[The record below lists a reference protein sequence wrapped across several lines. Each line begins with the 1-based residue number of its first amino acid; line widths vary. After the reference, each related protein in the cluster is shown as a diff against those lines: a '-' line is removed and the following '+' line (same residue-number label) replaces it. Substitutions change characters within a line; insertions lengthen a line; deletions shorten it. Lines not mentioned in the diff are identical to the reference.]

1 MKNDLRTCFLV
12 LVYIFS
18 CQVWSQT
25 QQVVTG
31 TVIDDQGIPLPGVS
45 VMVKGTAMGTATNFD
60 GEFSLSVSEP
70 KDAVL
75 VFSFLGYQPQE
86 IAVDLQTTFNI
97 TLKQSSEGLD
107 EILIVGYGTQ
117 NRKELI
123 GSVAQISSEDI
134 EDRPIAQLRTALTG
148 QMAGVTVTDNT
159 SRPGRP
165 SGSISIRGVGSFG
178 ASPQALILVDGI
190 PVDNFNDVNPST
202 VKTISV
208 LKDASSAAIYGSRA
222 ANGVIL
228 ITTKSGT
235 SGKPKITYEGYLGI
249 ETPTAFPDYVN
260 SWEYQEA
267 YFEAENNSSV
277 LTQDQQN
284 IVDLY
289 RAQNDPEY
297 PNTDFL
303 RSVLSRDGI
312 QNSHRIGISG
322 GTDRNTYILS
332 LGYLHQDGLVIDN
345 DFSRYNIRLN
355 LDTKISDKLNL
366 TTRLSAI
373 NSDLNEPLSPAGV
386 RGFNG
391 YMMQIIQQAAR
402 LPGTFVGKYENGDY
416 GQGLAGSGTP
426 ISNLDSDSFNTENSL
441 NLNGN
446 LRLDYSII
454 PNLKMSFIT
463 SYIRDYRRA
472 KRFRSTQRINENIL
486 LGPNELSEYFN
497 QNSYYTIQ
505 GLADY
510 NKKFNKHEIGLLLG
524 YSFEDYDRE
533 NLYAF
538 RDNFPGNDLSVLD
551 VGSPDNQRA
560 SGSGSETT
568 LESQFARLKYNFASK
583 YLIEGVIRRDGSS
596 RFPTSNKY
604 AIFPS
609 VAVGWRIGEEKFI
622 EDNFA
627 WINELKLK
635 ASWGV
640 LGNQNIS
647 DYAYQN
653 TLNSST
659 SYAYSFGGTISQG
672 VAISTIK
679 DSDLKWESTRTQDL
693 GLEVGLFKNRLN
705 FSAAYYDR
713 YTYDILYSPASSVSG
728 VLGFGISEQN
738 TGELENTGWE
748 FTLNHNN
755 NLGDFSYNIGANYS
769 IVNNK
774 VLSLGVGNVE
784 QPNGLV
790 GNGSSLF
797 VGYPIQTYYGYI
809 AEGLFVDQ
817 NDVDTYA
824 DQSEINPNVQA
835 GDVRYK
841 DLSGPEGVPDGK
853 VDDTYDRTYLGSRIP
868 KYSYGINL
876 GASYKGFD
884 FSMLLQGFAGV
895 KGRLSG
901 YAGWAFYNT
910 TGNIQR
916 WQYEGHWTAENP
928 NRDAVYPRL
937 ETVPGGGTPN
947 TILSSYWLL
956 DASYMRIKNAQLGY
970 NLPEDF
976 LQSTGIANLKIYISG
991 ENLGTF
997 SNYRQGWDPEIST
1010 DGEFYPIYTTYT
1022 LGLNLSF

>member
-1 MKNDLRTCFLV
+1 MIIF
-12 LVYIFS
+12 IFS
-18 CQVWSQT
+18 CYAWSQE
-25 QQVVTG
+25 QQVITG
-31 TVIDDQGIPLPGVS
+31 KVIDEQGLPLPGVT
-45 VMVKGTAMGTATNFD
+45 VAVKETSSGTVTNFD
-60 GEFSLSVSEP
+60 GNYSINVTNPSQ
-70 KDAVL
+70 AVL
-75 VFSFLGYQPQE
+75 VFSFLGYESQE
-86 IAVDLQTTFNI
+86 IAVKSQNSI
-97 TLKQSSEGLD
+97 NVTLLFSTEGLD

-123 GSVAQISSEDI
+123 GSVSQITNEDI
-134 EDRPIAQLRTALTG
+134 EDRPIAQLRTALAG

-202 VKTISV
+202 VAAISV
-208 LKDASSAAIYGSRA
+208 LKDASTAAIYGSRA

-228 ITTKSGT
+228 ITTKSGI

-267 YFEAENNSSV
+267 YFQAENNSSV
-277 LTQDQQN
+277 LTQDQQD

-303 RSVLSRDGI
+303 RSVLSRNGI

-332 LGYLHQDGLVIDN
+332 LGYLHQDGLVVDN

-355 LDTKISDKLNL
+355 LDTKINDKLNL

-373 NSDLNEPLSPAGV
+373 NSDVGEPISPAGV
-386 RGFNG
+386 RGFSG
-391 YMMQIIQQAAR
+391 FMIGIIQQAAR
-402 LPGTFVGKYENGDY
+402 LPGTFIGQYENGDF
-416 GQGLAGSGTP
+416 GQGVAGSGTP
-426 ISNLDSDSFNTENSL
+426 ISNLASESFSKESSL

-446 LRLDYSII
+446 IRLDYQII
-454 PNLKMSFIT
+454 PDLKLSLIT
-463 SYIRDYRRA
+463 SYIRDYARI
-472 KRFRSTQRINENIL
+472 KRFRSTQRIDENIT
-486 LGPNELSEYFN
+486 LGPNELREYFS
-497 QNSYYTIQ
+497 QNSYYTVQ

-510 NKKFNKHEIGLLLG
+510 NKKFGQHEFGLLIG

-533 NLYAF
+533 NIFAF

-568 LESQFARLKYNFASK
+568 LESQFARLKYNFAKK

-596 RFPTSNKY
+596 RFPSSNKY
-604 AIFPS
+604 ALFPS
-609 VAVGWRIGEEKFI
+609 VGVGWRIGEENFI
-622 EDNFA
+622 KNNYD

-635 ASWGV
+635 ASWGI

-653 TLNSST
+653 TLNAST
-659 SYAYSFGGTISQG
+659 SYAYSFGGTIAQG
-672 VAISTIK
+672 VALSTVK
-679 DSDLKWESTRTQDL
+679 DSNLKWESTRTKDL
-693 GLEVGLFKNRLN
+693 GLEVGLFNNRLN
-705 FSAAYYDR
+705 FSATYYDR
-713 YTYDILYSPASSVSG
+713 YTYDILYSPSSSVSG

-755 NLGDFSYNIGANYS
+755 NLGDLSYNIGINYS

-774 VLSLGVGNVE
+774 VLSLGVGNVD

-797 VGYPIQTYYGYI
+797 VGYPMQIYYGYE
-809 AEGLFVDQ
+809 ADGLFVDQ
-817 NDVDTYA
+817 DDVDSYP
-824 DQSEINPNVQA
+824 DQSQINPNAQP
-835 GDVRYK
+835 GDIRYK
-841 DLSGPEGVPDGK
+841 DISGPDGVPDGI

-868 KYSYGINL
+868 KHTYGINL
-876 GASYKGFD
+876 GSSYKGFE
-884 FSMLLQGFAGV
+884 FNMLLQGVFGV
-895 KGRLSG
+895 TGRLDG

-928 NRDAVYPRL
+928 DRNAVYPRL
-937 ETVPGGGTPN
+937 EQVPGGGTPN
-947 TILSSYWLL
+947 TLLSSFWLL
-956 DASYMRIKNAQLGY
+956 DGSYLRIKNAQVGY
-970 NLPEDF
+970 SIPNRF
-976 LQSTGIANLKIYISG
+976 LENTGINNFKVYLSG
-991 ENLGTF
+991 ENLKTF
-997 SNYRQGWDPEIST
+997 SNYRKGWDPEINT

-1022 LGLNLSF
+1022 LGINLTF